1 MARGVLALVGGA
13 EFTPGNEDCDRTL
26 LAAAPAGPRFVV
38 PTAAARQ
45 KPEHAV
51 ETARR
56 WFRRLGAEIDV
67 LPVLRRRDA
76 GDPGLAERAAGAGLL
91 YLCGGDPGLLLDV
104 LEGSPVWNGLR
115 TAWVR
120 GGSLAGSSAGAMA
133 LARTMLVRASWPD
146 RSRRRARPALGLAPV
161 DAVLPHFDAF
171 GASWV
176 DSALEG
182 MEGDPLLL
190 GLDERTAAIWDGTA
204 WTASG
209 PGRVTLVRRSE
220 RQAFGSGATLSLED
234 PPQHPS
240 TVAP

>member
-1 MARGVLALVGGA
+1 MLALVGGA
-13 EFTPGNEDCDRTL
+13 EFTPGNEDCDHTL
-26 LAAAPAGPRFVV
+26 LAAAPPGPRFVV
-38 PTAAARQ
+38 PTAGARQ
-45 KPEHAV
+45 QPERAI

-56 WFRRLGAEIDV
+56 WFLRLGAEIDV

-76 GDPGLAERAAGAGLL
+76 EDPGLAERAAGAGFL
-91 YLCGGDPGLLLDV
+91 YICGGDPGLLLDV
-104 LEGSPVWNGLR
+104 LEGSRLWNGLR

-161 DAVLPHFDAF
+161 DAVLPHFDGF

-176 DSALEG
+176 DSALGEI
-182 MEGDPLLL
+182 EGDPLLL
-190 GLDERTAAIWDGTA
+190 GLDERTAALWDGTG

-209 PGRVTLVRRSE
+209 PGRVTLVRRTE
-220 RQAFGSGATLSLED
+220 RQAFRSGAMLSLDD
-234 PPQHPS
+234 P
-240 TVAP
+240 T

>member
-1 MARGVLALVGGA
+1 MLALVGGA
-13 EFTPGNEDCDRTL
+13 EFTPGNEDCDHAL
-26 LAAAPAGPRFVV
+26 LAAAPPGPRFVV

-45 KPEHAV
+45 QPERAV

-56 WFRRLGAEIDV
+56 WFLRLGAEIDV

-76 GDPGLAERAAGAGLL
+76 EDPGLAERAAGAGFL
-91 YLCGGDPGLLLDV
+91 YICGGDPGLLLDV
-104 LEGSPVWNGLR
+104 LEGSPLWNGVR
-115 TAWVR
+115 TAWGR
-120 GGSLAGSSAGAMA
+120 GSSLAGSSAGAMA

-161 DAVLPHFDAF
+161 DAVLPHFDGF

-182 MEGDPLLL
+182 MDGDPLLL
-190 GLDERTAAIWDGTA
+190 GVDERTAALWDGRA
-204 WTASG
+204 WTVSG

-220 RQAFGSGATLSLED
+220 RQALGAGATLTLED
-234 PPQHPS
+234 P
-240 TVAP
+240 A